1 MVIIFYESQLKMS
14 PVWRRNPMSTLQIYK
29 KFLVINSFTHH
40 SYFILPPQLP
50 SSIHSLILSP
60 PFTPSS
66 LHSFNPSPINSF
78 NLTAVIPLSQQP
90 GSSLSPFPRFSKRP
104 SCAQRPPLHT
114 KPPPTPPPCAQGPP
128 LHTGRWLMSSIC
140 LGVFYGGD
148 NLF

>member
-60 PFTPSS
+60 P
-66 LHSFNPSPINSF
+66 LHSFITSF
-78 NLTAVIPLSQQP
+78 LQPFTHKFLQPDRRDSIITTARLHPL
-90 GSSLSPFPRFSKRP
+90 PFSALLQTPLVCTEHSTAHQADNRRSKDEW
-104 SCAQRPPLHT
+104 PLDHENEVLE
-114 KPPPTPPPCAQGPP
+114 KSVS
-128 LHTGRWLMSSIC
+128 R
-140 LGVFYGGD
+140 
-148 NLF
+148 